1 MTVGERARPL
11 AMDGTARRSTRSGGM
26 SDTKSRTKSSTA
38 TRTALGSTT
47 RTNAVPTAARP
58 AAASKSSRRSSATS
72 LRSKVPSGKLLS
84 IPEKKARGIITDERI
99 DDAEEK
105 RRTARPRRP
114 RPDRPPSIPP
124 PSSAP
129 RDAPFG
135 IRESRLLE
143 LDAAMRAAL
152 RHLHSVSR
160 DAKTHL
166 SEAFADVDERDT
178 GRATWQDFRLV
189 WAYLGLDLDESEC
202 RAWCRRCGGGEDG
215 ASVEYAVFIDRMIR
229 GAARAD
235 AADARTCRGYPVSDE
250 DFRGKI
256 AYPRC
261 RSTVSAP
268 PDFDVALA
276 DRSTLEPDASLILE
290 RVHGYEGARC
300 NAPNLFY
307 AGDGSMAYYAAAIGI
322 VRDAATGAQ
331 RHFGGHTRE
340 ITCMAMCAAETT
352 LDGVTYPPLTLAATG
367 QRKAVED
374 AETDEAE
381 VPFVCV
387 WDTRTCRE
395 VARVRLSESSRAVAA
410 VGFSPDGAALTTVGC
425 DDSHTVQI
433 WDWRARGV
441 GEPRARGG
449 GLIGLVGQGAGFKE
463 RPTGVYG
470 VKWDPR
476 APVGGERFCTWGK
489 KHVKMWTQDPVT
501 RRWSSRAMSFG
512 EFGVEDVLAVEFLK
526 PPPRREGGP
535 AVTAG
540 VVVGGCAD
548 GSLLLWRNGKA
559 FRRVRAHARGP
570 RTIQPDGTVAWG
582 GGVRAI
588 RLRPDVDVLLTGGAD
603 GAVAQWDASDGALGE
618 RITEPL
624 PLADPS
630 AAPSTRR
637 SSSSTSAPSSSSSSS
652 SVASSWSIRS
662 IDCAPGSDVILV
674 GTSAR
679 DAWTANLHPESEST
693 RVVVKGHASRVRH
706 ACWHPRRPDV
716 FFTACES
723 GEVCARDATR
733 AETRVARVG
742 FAASAVAVTRDAVDG
757 GSHHVAVAGTEGE
770 IAVLDERTL
779 KIVHVTRAGRS
790 CVEDLKYSPDGS
802 RLAVATRDGSTTLFA
817 VAAEKDE
824 DEDEDGG
831 RRAYRAVAR
840 LEGHSAAVR
849 HVDWSEDSSALATD
863 GADYEVLYWDAET
876 GRQTTEAR
884 RRDARWAE
892 WTRALGFPVM
902 GVWAPESDGTDV
914 NATHADPDGRLLVTA
929 DDRGEVKLFAFPCVV
944 EGAGFKSY
952 RGHAGFVECARFAP
966 DGERVVTAG
975 GRDGCAFQY
984 RVVRDAPRPH
994 TPPPPTRRWLPLDA
1008 SGKSYGFR
1016 DPDPE
1021 PEPQPRGE
1029 ERVDDEFSGD
1039 EEEIEPARSPGSE
1052 PEEVPD
1058 EDGEDQGYGDD
1069 FE

>member
-1 MTVGERARPL
+1 MTVGERARPP

-47 RTNAVPTAARP
+47 RTNAVSTVARP
-58 AAASKSSRRSSATS
+58 AAASKSSRRSSASS

-114 RPDRPPSIPP
+114 RPDRRPSIPAP
-124 PSSAP
+124 TSAP

-166 SEAFADVDERDT
+166 SEAFADVDEHDT

-189 WAYLGLDLDESEC
+189 WAYLGVDLDESEC

-235 AADARTCRGYPVSDE
+235 ATDVRVCRGYPVSDE

-300 NAPNLFY
+300 HAPNLFY

-340 ITCMAMCAAETT
+340 ITCMSMCAAETT

-374 AETDEAE
+374 TETDEAE

-410 VGFSPDGAALTTVGC
+410 LGFSPDGAALTTVGC
-425 DDSHTVQI
+425 DDNHTVHV

-449 GLIGLVGQGAGFKE
+449 GLVGLIGQGAGFKE

-476 APVGGERFCTWGK
+476 APAGRERFCTWGK
-489 KHVKMWTQDPVT
+489 KHVKMWTEDPVT

-512 EFGVEDVLAVEFLK
+512 EYGVEDILAVEFLK
-526 PPPRREGGP
+526 PPPRRDGGA

-540 VVVGGCAD
+540 IVVGGCAD
-548 GSLLLWRNGKA
+548 GSLLLWRNGRA

-582 GGVRAI
+582 GGVRAL

-618 RITEPL
+618 RITEPV

-630 AAPSTRR
+630 TR
-637 SSSSTSAPSSSSSSS
+637 SSTKGVSSLA
-652 SVASSWSIRS
+652 IRA
-662 IDCAPGSDVILV
+662 IDCASGSDVILV
-674 GTSAR
+674 GTSSC
-679 DAWTANLHPESEST
+679 DAWTVNLHPESEST

-742 FAASAVAVTRDAVDG
+742 FAASAIAVTRDAVDG
-757 GSHHVAVAGTEGE
+757 ASHHVAVAGTKGE

-779 KIVHVTRAGRS
+779 EVLHATRAGRS
-790 CVEDLKYSPDGS
+790 CVADLKYSPDGS
-802 RLAVATRDGSTTLFA
+802 RLAAATREGATTLFA
-817 VAAEKDE
+817 VAAEEK
-824 DEDEDGG
+824 G

-863 GADYEVLYWDAET
+863 GADYELLYWDAKT
-876 GRQTTEAR
+876 GRLTTEAP
-884 RRDARWAE
+884 RDARWAE

-952 RGHAGFVECARFAP
+952 RGHASFVECARFAP

-984 RVVRDAPRPH
+984 RVARDAPSPD

-1021 PEPQPRGE
+1021 PEPARAERIDDAFPGE
-1029 ERVDDEFSGD
+1029 EKQM
-1039 EEEIEPARSPGSE
+1039 AHSPESE

-1058 EDGEDQGYGDD
+1058 EDGDDQGYGDD

>member
-1 MTVGERARPL
+1 MTVGERARPP

-47 RTNAVPTAARP
+47 RTNAVSTVARP
-58 AAASKSSRRSSATS
+58 AAASKSSRRSSASS

-114 RPDRPPSIPP
+114 RPDRRPSIPAP
-124 PSSAP
+124 TSAP

-166 SEAFADVDERDT
+166 SEAFADVDEHDT

-189 WAYLGLDLDESEC
+189 WAYLGVDLDESEC

-235 AADARTCRGYPVSDE
+235 ATDVRVCRGYPVSDE

-300 NAPNLFY
+300 HAPNLFY

-340 ITCMAMCAAETT
+340 ITCMSMCAAETT

-374 AETDEAE
+374 TETDEAE

-410 VGFSPDGAALTTVGC
+410 LGFSPDGAALTTVGC
-425 DDSHTVQI
+425 DDNHTVHV
-433 WDWRARGV
+433 WDCARAAHRRTARARRRARGPHRSGRRV
-441 GEPRARGG
+441 QA
-449 GLIGLVGQGAGFKE
+449 

-476 APVGGERFCTWGK
+476 APAGRERFCTWGK
-489 KHVKMWTQDPVT
+489 KHVKMWTEDPVT

-512 EFGVEDVLAVEFLK
+512 EYGVEDILAVEFLK
-526 PPPRREGGP
+526 PPPRRDGGA

-540 VVVGGCAD
+540 IVVGGCAD
-548 GSLLLWRNGKA
+548 GSLLLWRNGRA

-582 GGVRAI
+582 GGVRAL
-588 RLRPDVDVLLTGGAD
+588 RLRPDVGPAHRRGGRRRR
-603 GAVAQWDASDGALGE
+603 AVDASDGALGE
-618 RITEPL
+618 RITEPV

-630 AAPSTRR
+630 TR
-637 SSSSTSAPSSSSSSS
+637 SSTKGMPSL
-652 SVASSWSIRS
+652 AIRA
-662 IDCAPGSDVILV
+662 IDCASGSDVILV
-674 GTSAR
+674 GTSSCER
-679 DAWTANLHPESEST
+679 RTVNLHPESEST

-742 FAASAVAVTRDAVDG
+742 FAASAIAVTPDRRMTERRTP
-757 GSHHVAVAGTEGE
+757 VAVAGTEGE

-779 KIVHVTRAGRS
+779 EVLHATRAGRS
-790 CVEDLKYSPDGS
+790 CVADLKYSPDGS
-802 RLAVATRDGSTTLFA
+802 RLAAATSEGADGALRRRRGGEGTPRVPSRRAARGTQRRRATRGLVRGLVRARHGRRGLRTAALGREDGETDDGGAARRA
-817 VAAEKDE
+817 VGGMDARVGVPGDGRVGAGERRHGRQRDARGSGRAAARHRGRSRRGEALRVSVRG
-824 DEDEDGG
+824 GG
-831 RRAYRAVAR
+831 RRVQILSRAR
-840 LEGHSAAVR
+840 EFRGVR
-849 HVDWSEDSSALATD
+849 EI
-863 GADYEVLYWDAET
+863 
-876 GRQTTEAR
+876 RAR
-884 RRDARWAE
+884 RR
-892 WTRALGFPVM
+892 TRR
-902 GVWAPESDGTDV
+902 
-914 NATHADPDGRLLVTA
+914 H
-929 DDRGEVKLFAFPCVV
+929 
-944 EGAGFKSY
+944 
-952 RGHAGFVECARFAP
+952 
-966 DGERVVTAG
+966 G
-975 GRDGCAFQY
+975 GRAG
-984 RVVRDAPRPH
+984 RVRVSVQGGARRAEPRHAAAADATVVAPGRVGEEL
-994 TPPPPTRRWLPLDA
+994 RIQR
-1008 SGKSYGFR
+1008 
-1016 DPDPE
+1016 PDPE
-1021 PEPQPRGE
+1021 PEPARAERIDDAFPGE
-1029 ERVDDEFSGD
+1029 EKQM
-1039 EEEIEPARSPGSE
+1039 AHSPESE

-1058 EDGEDQGYGDD
+1058 EDGDDQGYGDD

>member
-1 MTVGERARPL
+1 MTVGERARPP

-47 RTNAVPTAARP
+47 RTNAVSTVARP
-58 AAASKSSRRSSATS
+58 AAASKSSRRSSASS

-114 RPDRPPSIPP
+114 RPDRRPSIPAP
-124 PSSAP
+124 TSAP

-166 SEAFADVDERDT
+166 SEAFADVDEHDT

-189 WAYLGLDLDESEC
+189 WAYLGVDLDESEC

-235 AADARTCRGYPVSDE
+235 ATDVRVCRGYPVSDE

-300 NAPNLFY
+300 HAPNLFY

-340 ITCMAMCAAETT
+340 ITCMSMCAAETT

-374 AETDEAE
+374 TETDEAE

-410 VGFSPDGAALTTVGC
+410 LGFSPDGAALTTVGC
-425 DDSHTVQI
+425 DDNHTVHV

-449 GLIGLVGQGAGFKE
+449 GLVGLIGQGAGFKE

-476 APVGGERFCTWGK
+476 APAGRERFCTWGK
-489 KHVKMWTQDPVT
+489 KHVKMWTEDPVT

-512 EFGVEDVLAVEFLK
+512 EYGVEDILAVEFLK
-526 PPPRREGGP
+526 PPPRRDGGA

-540 VVVGGCAD
+540 IVVGGCAD
-548 GSLLLWRNGKA
+548 GSLLLWRNGRA

-582 GGVRAI
+582 GGVRAL

-618 RITEPL
+618 RITEPV

-630 AAPSTRR
+630 TR
-637 SSSSTSAPSSSSSSS
+637 SSTKGVSSLA
-652 SVASSWSIRS
+652 IRA
-662 IDCAPGSDVILV
+662 IDCASGSDVILV
-674 GTSAR
+674 GTSSC
-679 DAWTANLHPESEST
+679 DAWTVNLHPESEST

-742 FAASAVAVTRDAVDG
+742 FPASA
-757 GSHHVAVAGTEGE
+757 
-770 IAVLDERTL
+770 IACD
-779 KIVHVTRAGRS
+779 
-790 CVEDLKYSPDGS
+790 
-802 RLAVATRDGSTTLFA
+802 
-817 VAAEKDE
+817 
-824 DEDEDGG
+824 
-831 RRAYRAVAR
+831 
-840 LEGHSAAVR
+840 
-849 HVDWSEDSSALATD
+849 
-863 GADYEVLYWDAET
+863 
-876 GRQTTEAR
+876 AR
-884 RRDARWAE
+884 RRR
-892 WTRALGFPVM
+892 RSV
-902 GVWAPESDGTDV
+902 
-914 NATHADPDGRLLVTA
+914 
-929 DDRGEVKLFAFPCVV
+929 
-944 EGAGFKSY
+944 
-952 RGHAGFVECARFAP
+952 
-966 DGERVVTAG
+966 
-975 GRDGCAFQY
+975 
-984 RVVRDAPRPH
+984 APR
-994 TPPPPTRRWLPLDA
+994 RR
-1008 SGKSYGFR
+1008 R
-1016 DPDPE
+1016 
-1021 PEPQPRGE
+1021 RN
-1029 ERVDDEFSGD
+1029 R
-1039 EEEIEPARSPGSE
+1039 R
-1052 PEEVPD
+1052 
-1058 EDGEDQGYGDD
+1058 
-1069 FE
+1069 

>member
-307 AGDGSMAYYAAAIGI
+307 AGDGSMAYYAAAVGI
-322 VRDAATGAQ
+322 VRDPATGAQ

-367 QRKAVED
+367 QKKAVED

-433 WDWRARGV
+433 WDWRARDV

-824 DEDEDGG
+824 DEDEDEG

-1021 PEPQPRGE
+1021 PEPQPPRE
-1029 ERVDDEFSGD
+1029 ERIDDEFPRD
-1039 EEEIEPARSPGSE
+1039 EGRIEPARSPGSE

>member
-307 AGDGSMAYYAAAIGI
+307 AGDGSMAYYAAAVGI
-322 VRDAATGAQ
+322 VRDPATGAQ

-367 QRKAVED
+367 QKKAVED

-433 WDWRARGV
+433 WDWRARDV

-824 DEDEDGG
+824 DEDGG

-1021 PEPQPRGE
+1021 PEPQPPRE
-1029 ERVDDEFSGD
+1029 ERIDDEFPRD
-1039 EEEIEPARSPGSE
+1039 EGRIEPARSPGSE